1 MERKVRIGV
10 LGGFRGNS
18 MISFC
23 KVAENVELVAICDK
37 MAEVLKAQQLL
48 AEEDGYRGITYYD
61 NFDEFIKHD
70 MDAVVI
76 SNYANEHAPFAIRAM
91 KEGKHVF
98 SECVP
103 VQNMKEAVELIET
116 VESTGKIYCFAEN
129 YCYFPAVREMKKL
142 YEENKIG
149 EFEYGEAEY
158 IHNCQPIWAA
168 ITQGDPNH
176 WRNNMYSTFYCTH
189 SIGPIIHATGL
200 RPVKVLGMEGTKN
213 ERNLA
218 GGAKF
223 GQFGIVMITL
233 ENGAL
238 VKAINGGLYVNSV
251 WYSMYGSK
259 GTMES
264 ARNIPRT
271 GGTNRIYVRADK
283 NAGDYAE
290 PPTETYEP
298 KGEFDEKAF
307 DYGHGSADYYCMWNF
322 VEKIRGN
329 ENADTIDVY
338 EALDMFLPGL
348 FAHRSIL
355 AGNVPFDIPN
365 LRNKEERDLW
375 RDDVSCTDP
384 RIAGDKLLPLTAQG
398 TPEIEPEVYENVKR
412 RWQTEFQS
420 DNPKNYRAQ
429 MFKKV
434 FKVR

>member
-1 MERKVRIGV
+1 MDRKIKIGV

-37 MAEVLKAQQLL
+37 MPEVLKAQRLL
-48 AEEDGYRGITYYD
+48 AEEDGHTGISYYD
-61 NFDEFIKHD
+61 NFEDFIKHD

-76 SNYANEHAPFAIRAM
+76 SNYANEHAPYAIKAM
-91 KEGKHVF
+91 KMGKHVF

-103 VQNMKEAVELIET
+103 VQTMKEAVELIEA
-116 VESTGKIYCFAEN
+116 VEETGMTYCFAEN
-129 YCYFPAVREMKKL
+129 YCYFPSVREMKKL

-200 RPVKVLGMEGTKN
+200 RPVKVIGIEGTKN

-223 GQFGIVMITL
+223 GQFGIVLITL

-264 ARNIPRT
+264 GRNIPKK
-271 GGTNRIYVRADK
+271 GGTNKIYIRADK

-290 PPTETYEP
+290 PPTEEYEP
-298 KGEFDEKAF
+298 KGQFDDQAF

-322 VEKIRGN
+322 IEKLRGN
-329 ENADTIDVY
+329 PDADTIDVY
-338 EALDMFLPGL
+338 QALDMFLPGL

-355 AGNVPFDIPN
+355 NGNIPFDIPN
-365 LRNKEERDLW
+365 LRNKEERDAW
-375 RDDVSCTDP
+375 RNDVACTDP
-384 RIAGDKLLPLTAQG
+384 KVAGEQLLPTTAQG
-398 TPEIEPEVYENVKR
+398 TPVVEDEVYENVKK
-412 RWQTEFQS
+412 RWEVEFQS

-434 FKVR
+434 FKVH